1 MTNDN
6 PDSMEAKQRP
16 RASII
21 ILTYNQHD
29 KVGRAIES
37 VLRQKCRYPYEIL
50 VADDDSPD
58 GTREVAER
66 YAREYPD
73 IVRMMPQMPN
83 RGLVGNYFD
92 ALEATRGDYVGDCA
106 GDDEWLDET
115 RLERQIEILDADSKL
130 STVFTDVEEYRIDE
144 SGTPHVRLHS
154 DVPGRARYMV
164 PRLKGR
170 DVVIGTLNNT
180 KELPYT
186 LSASLYRRSSLMEV
200 YENDKSIVR
209 SPASGVEDLSVI
221 TTLGMRG
228 DATFLPIVGY
238 RYYIDGES
246 VSNNLSPEKEY
257 RHFKRVTMECLR
269 LADVFGIDRRLLRDH
284 VDDKLSHISAQARH
298 IGDPSLI
305 AEIRDIRNRW
315 GVSHY
320 PPRAAA
326 HLALLWLCGI
336 FRRKKNR

>member
-1 MTNDN
+1 MMGEK
-6 PDSMEAKQRP
+6 SRLK
-16 RASII
+16 ASII
-21 ILTYNQHD
+21 ILTYNQRE

-37 VLRQKCRYPYEIL
+37 VLRQKCRHPYEIL

-58 GTREVAER
+58 GTRAVAER

-73 IVRMMPQMPN
+73 IVRMMPVMPN

-115 RLERQIEILDADSKL
+115 RLEKQIDILDADPTL
-130 STVFTDVEEYRIDE
+130 STVFTDVEECRIDE
-144 SGTPHVRLHS
+144 SGKRHARLHS
-154 DVPGRARYMV
+154 GIPGRRRYMI
-164 PRLKGR
+164 PRLKGM
-170 DVVIGTLNNT
+170 DVVVDTLNNT

-186 LSASLYRRSSLMEV
+186 LSASLYRKSSLMEV
-200 YENDKSIVR
+200 YEKDRSIVR

-221 TTLGMRG
+221 ATLGTRG
-228 DATFLPIVGY
+228 DAAFLPLVGY

-257 RHFKRVTMECLR
+257 GFYRRATLECLR
-269 LADVFGIDRRLLRDH
+269 LADIFGIDRRLLRDH
-284 VDDKLSHISAQARH
+284 INNKLNHISAQARH

-305 AEIRDIRNRW
+305 AEVDEVRRRW
-315 GVSHY
+315 GVRHF

-326 HLALLWLCGI
+326 HLALLWLSGL
-336 FRRKKNR
+336 FGRNRKKQNPIP